1 MKACYSSVQN
11 FLLFLLSKRIK
22 IKFTEEKFFLSF
34 DVGFKHMPKTRLPG
48 CRR

>member
-22 IKFTEEKFFLSF
+22 IKFTEQKFFLSF
-34 DVGFKHMPKTRLPG
+34 DVKFKPG
-48 CRR
+48 LSFLSRYA